1 MGSMRGLVVVL
12 FIRLRDPPCWSCS
25 DRPRENV
32 RLNEAGDKGEE
43 PAA

>member
-1 MGSMRGLVVVL
+1 MGSMRGLVVVV

-32 RLNEAGDKGEE
+32 RPTEAGDKGES